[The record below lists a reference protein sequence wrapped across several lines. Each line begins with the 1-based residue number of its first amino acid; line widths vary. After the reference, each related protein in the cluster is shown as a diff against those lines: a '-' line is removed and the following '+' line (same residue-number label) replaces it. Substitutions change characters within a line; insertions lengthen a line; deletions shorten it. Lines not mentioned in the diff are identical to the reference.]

1 MKTLATLEADLWL
14 AQRANRR
21 NPSEEN
27 QAAIEFIEAEIA
39 KFTAESADTQAPKE
53 TKTNTSDAIQVETS
67 PELSPAESA
76 DAQAPK
82 ETKEN
87 TSDATQ
93 VETLPA
99 LSPAES
105 AEAQAPKETK
115 AKKQSAPKKKE
126 QEVK

>member
-27 QAAIEFIEAEIA
+27 QAAIESIEAEIA
-39 KFTAESADTQAPKE
+39 KITAESVDTQAPKE
-53 TKTNTSDAIQVETS
+53 PKTNTSEATQVKTS
-67 PELSPAESA
+67 PKLPPAESA

-82 ETKEN
+82 ETK
-87 TSDATQ
+87 
-93 VETLPA
+93 V
-99 LSPAES
+99 
-105 AEAQAPKETK
+105 
-115 AKKQSAPKKKE
+115 KKQSAPKKKE